1 MKELTRYNNPQR
13 KLEKSLNYTVYPTV
27 LSKNDLSLISEIE
40 SFVKKSEDPY
50 KTMFQNFI
58 KQIKDGVPLTV
69 KQLQVVN
76 KTSLRYQYQNTN
88 HTNSQESTL
97 SEKELFKLMEEIEI
111 LRRKTEDPKLKE
123 MFKNFNEQLAKGK
136 PLTERQMQVIERS
149 RISQPPKTLSLSEK
163 AKAKLLLLKVS
174 QDSINSGLKFKKK
187 K

>member
-69 KQLQVVN
+69 K
-76 KTSLRYQYQNTN
+76 
-88 HTNSQESTL
+88 
-97 SEKELFKLMEEIEI
+97 
-111 LRRKTEDPKLKE
+111 RRID
-123 MFKNFNEQLAKGK
+123 NARQRFNC
-136 PLTERQMQVIERS
+136 S
-149 RISQPPKTLSLSEK
+149 
-163 AKAKLLLLKVS
+163 
-174 QDSINSGLKFKKK
+174 
-187 K
+187 